1 MSNNIERL
9 RLLFKKIGYGEI
21 RIKIENGEPVCLPA
35 QVIEKGIGKITEIKV
50 INKSIDLTK
59 DDSNE

>member
-9 RLLFKKIGYGEI
+9 RKILKDIGHGEM
-21 RIKIENGEPVCLPA
+21 RLKIENGEPVCVPA
-35 QVIEKGIGKITEIKV
+35 QVIEKSIGQISDIKV

-59 DDSNE
+59 D